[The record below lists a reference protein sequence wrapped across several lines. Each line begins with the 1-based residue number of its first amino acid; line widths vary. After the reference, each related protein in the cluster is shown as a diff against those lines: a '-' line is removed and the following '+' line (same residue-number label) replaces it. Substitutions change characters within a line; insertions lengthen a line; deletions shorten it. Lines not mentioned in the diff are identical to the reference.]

1 MRLIAWPALISGSI
15 PPIVITMTW
24 LIAQSTWPEYD
35 WMEQPISDLAADD
48 APTQVYVTIAFVVA
62 GTANIVT
69 AFFARSFAPAARIAF
84 VLNGL
89 FTFGLAYFTT
99 PSQTS
104 SSEEHRIFAVSA
116 FAISA
121 VWPLLATRINK
132 NYSILIRLPGT
143 LTASIVLTTVTTI
156 LLVIWVDSDASGIGV
171 LQRLVGMAQG
181 IYPAFVIWWCWF
193 HQRRMFSNS
202 KKQFQVGRSVT

>member
-15 PPIVITMTW
+15 PPIVITLTW

-48 APTQVYVTIAFVVA
+48 APTQVYVTIAFLIA
-62 GTANIVT
+62 GSANIVT
-69 AFFARSFAPAARIAF
+69 ALFVRSFAPAARIAF

-99 PSQTS
+99 PSQTT
-104 SSEEHRIFAVSA
+104 SSEEHRLFAVSA

-121 VWPLLATRINK
+121 VWPLLATRSNK
-132 NYSILIRLPGT
+132 HYSVLIRLPGT
-143 LTASIVLTTVTTI
+143 IIATVILTTITTV
-156 LLVIWVDSDASGIGV
+156 LLFIWVNSDASGIGV
-171 LQRLVGMAQG
+171 LQRAVGIAQG
-181 IYPAFVIWWCWF
+181 VYPAFVIWWCWF
-193 HQRRMFSNS
+193 HQRRLISNT
-202 KKQFQVGRSVT
+202 KK